1 MANPLDRFKNP
12 RIQRILERQARLAP
26 YVGLTGT
33 IYGIIRAFSKLESQP
48 PNEVI
53 AAGILDA
60 LLVTFE
66 GLVILLL
73 ALLVW
78 DWLSDR

>member
-1 MANPLDRFKNP
+1 MANPLDRFKTL
-12 RIQRILERQARLAP
+12 RIQRILEQQARLAP

-33 IYGIIRAFSKLESQP
+33 IYAIIRAFSKLENRA
-48 PNEVI
+48 PNSLI
-53 AAGILDA
+53 APGILDA
-60 LLVTFE
+60 ILITFE

-78 DWLSDR
+78 DWLLDR